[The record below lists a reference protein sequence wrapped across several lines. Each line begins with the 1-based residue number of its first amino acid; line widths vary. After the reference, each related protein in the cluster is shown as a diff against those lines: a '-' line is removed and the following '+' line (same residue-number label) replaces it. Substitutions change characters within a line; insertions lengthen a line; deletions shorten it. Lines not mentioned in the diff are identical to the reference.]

1 MEIPP
6 NPFVSGN
13 IALNNINVNQSTI
26 GALNTGTISNLD
38 VAITLMKGQGENDLA
53 EAVREL
59 TDAVIESNEINDS
72 TKNEINEQLEFLV
85 AQAMAEAK
93 NRSMGTVKSVL
104 AGIKDS
110 VSTVSGL
117 LAIWNNLEPLIKVA
131 LGIN

>member
-1 MEIPP
+1 
-6 NPFVSGN
+6 
-13 IALNNINVNQSTI
+13 
-26 GALNTGTISNLD
+26 
-38 VAITLMKGQGENDLA
+38 MKGQGENDLA